1 MEIKAAALLMKSRH
15 KKPFGIL
22 LKVRSRCDAQRHNS
36 RKAKAADGRCSI
48 PEDHAGMVEG
58 VGHIALAV
66 GFLVLL
72 DKKPAA
78 LSGGKGR
85 G

>member
-1 MEIKAAALLMKSRH
+1 MPRDITAE
-15 KKPFGIL
+15 KP
-22 LKVRSRCDAQRHNS
+22 
-36 RKAKAADGRCSI
+36 DGRCSI
-48 PEDHAGMVEG
+48 PEDHAGMAEG

-72 DKKPAA
+72 DEKPAA

>member
-1 MEIKAAALLMKSRH
+1 MKSRR

-22 LKVRSRCDAQRHNS
+22 LKIEVDDAQRHNS
-36 RKAKAADGRCSI
+36 RKAKAADSRCSI
-48 PEDHAGMVEG
+48 PEDHADMVEG

-72 DKKPAA
+72 DEKPAA

>member
-1 MEIKAAALLMKSRH
+1 MMPRDITAE
-15 KKPFGIL
+15 KP
-22 LKVRSRCDAQRHNS
+22 
-36 RKAKAADGRCSI
+36 DGRCSI

-58 VGHIALAV
+58 VGHIALAAD
-66 GFLVLL
+66 FLVLL

>member
-1 MEIKAAALLMKSRH
+1 MEIKAAALLMKSRR

-36 RKAKAADGRCSI
+36 RKAKAADSRCSI
-48 PEDHAGMVEG
+48 PEDHAGMAEG
-58 VGHIALAV
+58 VGHTALAA

-72 DKKPAA
+72 DEKPAA

>member
-1 MEIKAAALLMKSRH
+1 MVDAAFQKIMPAWQ
-15 KKPFGIL
+15 
-22 LKVRSRCDAQRHNS
+22 KVL
-36 RKAKAADGRCSI
+36 
-48 PEDHAGMVEG
+48 VT
-58 VGHIALAV
+58 LAV

-72 DKKPAA
+72 DEKPAA